1 MLMRKL
7 ATIRRISEIRPIPDA
22 DAIECAVVDGWTV
35 VVKRGE
41 FQPGDVAVYFEIDS
55 WIPTEIAP
63 FLSRGKEPSTYEGIR
78 GERLRTMKLR
88 GQLSQGLL
96 IKYTE
101 FPRVVE
107 AFHQTRLYDPD
118 QRWFDVTDIL
128 GIVKWE
134 APIPAQLSGQVRG
147 GFPSIIPKTDQERI
161 QNLTGQLAAWQSQG
175 YLWEV
180 TEKLDGTSMTV
191 FLDHEDRFG
200 VCGRNWEL
208 SETAEN
214 SLWRAA
220 RAADLESK
228 LRATG
233 RALALQGELIGEGI
247 QGNGYKLRGQQ
258 YWVYDI
264 YDITAG
270 RYLSAPERSQ
280 LVEGWGINHVPVI
293 GTRSPDP
300 DVDTILRMAE
310 GKSQLCATTEREGLV
325 FKCLQDSSISFKCIS
340 NRFLL
345 KGGH

>member
-7 ATIRRISEIRPIPDA
+7 ATIREISEIRPIPDA

-41 FQPGDVAVYFEIDS
+41 FKPGDVAVYFEIDS

-63 FLSRGKEPSTYEGIR
+63 FLSKGKEPSEFEGIR

-88 GQLSQGLL
+88 GQLSQGML

-101 FPRVVE
+101 FPRVVD
-107 AFHQTRLYDPD
+107 AFHKTRIYDPNE
-118 QRWFDVTDIL
+118 RWFDVTDIL

-134 APIPAQLSGQVRG
+134 APIPAQLGGQVRG
-147 GFPSIIPKTDQERI
+147 AFPSSIPKTDQERI
-161 QNLTGQLAAWQSQG
+161 QNLTDKLPDWQSRG
-175 YLWEV
+175 YHWEV

-191 FLDHEDRFG
+191 FLERDDRFG

-208 SETAEN
+208 TETAEN

-220 RAADLESK
+220 RAADIESK

-233 RALALQGELIGEGI
+233 RALAVQGELIGEGI
-247 QGNGYKLRGQQ
+247 QGNAYKLKGQQ
-258 YWVYDI
+258 FWVYDI
-264 YDITAG
+264 YDIRET
-270 RYLSAPERSQ
+270 RYLSARERQQ
-280 LVEGWGINHVPVI
+280 LVSSWGINHVPLI
-293 GTRSPDP
+293 SAGELEH
-300 DVDTILRMAE
+300 DVTSLLRIAE

-325 FKCLQDSSISFKCIS
+325 FKCMEDPSISFKSIS
-340 NRFLL
+340 NHFLL
-345 KGGH
+345 KSKS